1 MKVVSL
7 FSGAGGMDLG
17 FKLAGHEIV
26 WANDNF
32 PDAVQT
38 YIRNIGK
45 HIVLKDIAEIPSED
59 IPAGD
64 IVIGGFPCQGF
75 SVANIGR
82 KASDSRNRLYL
93 EMLRVIKEKKPRFF
107 LAENVKGILSLG
119 QGSVIKLIKS
129 DFENAGY
136 EVKISLLNA
145 ADYGVPQKRE
155 RVFILGTRTGIRKRI
170 LFPPP
175 PTHAAPE
182 SAPIL
187 GLKPWVTIGEALE
200 ALPDPEKGPRVPNHS
215 YSKYKLR
222 FNNYL
227 GHRWVD
233 ANKPAPTITARGD
246 ERGGVVVIHHP
257 SNKRRMTARELA
269 SAQSFPITYEFYGS
283 QTSAYRQI
291 ANAVP
296 PILALRIAEQFS
308 A

>member
-1 MKVVSL
+1 
-7 FSGAGGMDLG
+7 MDLG
-17 FKLAGHEIV
+17 FMLAGHKII
-26 WANDNF
+26 WANDNYHN
-32 PDAVQT
+32 AVET
-38 YIRNIGK
+38 YKQNIGQ
-45 HIVLKDIAEIPSED
+45 HIVEKDIAEITSEE
-59 IPAGD
+59 IPAGE

-82 KASDSRNRLYL
+82 NPSDSRNKLYL
-93 EMLRVIKEKKPRFF
+93 EMLRVIKDKKPLYF

-119 QGSVIKLIKS
+119 GGAVIRLITA
-129 DFENAGY
+129 DFEGAGY
-136 EVKISLLNA
+136 DVKVCLLNA

-155 RVFILGTRTGIRKRI
+155 RVFIFGSKTDIKKRI
-170 LFPPP
+170 SFPPP
-175 PTHAAPE
+175 ATHAAPE
-182 SAPIL
+182 LAHML
-187 GLKPWVTIGEALE
+187 GLKSWVSIGEAL
-200 ALPDPEKGPRVPNHS
+200 AGLPDPEHDRGIPNHS

-233 ANKPAPTITARGD
+233 PAKPAPTITARGD

-269 SAQSFPITYEFYGS
+269 SAQSFPETFEFYGS

-296 PILALRIAEQFS
+296 PILALRIAELFP

>member
-1 MKVVSL
+1 MKVISL

-17 FKLAGHEIV
+17 FKQAGHQII

-32 PDAVQT
+32 KDAVLT
-38 YIRNIGK
+38 YQKNIGD
-45 HIVLKDIAEIPSED
+45 HIVLDDICRIPSNK
-59 IPAGD
+59 IPPGD

-75 SVANIGR
+75 SVANTSR
-82 KASDSRNRLYL
+82 NPSDSRNRLYI
-93 EMLRVIKEKKPRFF
+93 EMLRIIKQKKPKYF
-107 LAENVKGILSLG
+107 LAENVKGILSLD
-119 QGSVIKLIKS
+119 QGKVIQLILT
-129 DFENAGY
+129 DFEKAGY
-136 EVKISLLNA
+136 DVKYSLLNA

-155 RVFILGTRTGIRKRI
+155 RVFILGMKKRLGTRI

-175 PTHAAPE
+175 PTHFDPD
-182 SAPIL
+182 SSSLL
-187 GLKPWVTIGEALE
+187 GLKPWVTIGEALRE
-200 ALPDPEKGPRVPNHS
+200 IPDPDESSKLPNHS

-233 ANKPAPTITARGD
+233 PKKPAPTITARGD

-257 SNKRRMTARELA
+257 NNKRRMTARELA
-269 SAQSFPITYEFYGS
+269 IVQAFPKEFEFCGS

-296 PILALRIAEQFS
+296 PLLAFKIAKLFPS
-308 A
+308 

>member
-1 MKVVSL
+1 MKVLSL

-17 FKLAGHEIV
+17 FKMAGHEIV
-26 WANDNF
+26 WANDNYH
-32 PDAVQT
+32 DAVET
-38 YIRNIGK
+38 YRRNIGH
-45 HIVLKDIAEIPSED
+45 HIVLKDITEIPSKD
-59 IPAGD
+59 IPEGD

-75 SVANIGR
+75 SVANVGR
-82 KASDSRNRLYL
+82 NPSDSRNKLYL
-93 EMLRVIKEKKPRFF
+93 EMLRVIKDKKPRYF

-119 QGSVIKLIKS
+119 GGGIIRLITS

-136 EVKISLLNA
+136 DVKVCLLNA

-155 RVFILGTRTGIRKRI
+155 RVFIMGTKRGTKRI

-182 SAPIL
+182 LAPIL
-187 GLKPWVTIGEALE
+187 GLEQWVTIGEAIE
-200 ALPDPEKGPRVPNHS
+200 ALPDPEQASGVPNHS

-233 ANKPAPTITARGD
+233 AQKPAPTITARGD

-257 SNKRRMTARELA
+257 SNQRRMTARELA
-269 SAQSFPITYEFYGS
+269 SAQSFPITYGFHGS

-296 PILALRIAEQFS
+296 PILSFRIAKQF
-308 A
+308 AA